1 MIIGTTKIFAIIAN
15 PVSRV
20 RTPEVLNATLA
31 QAGINAAIIP
41 IQISPGNLGTIMAA
55 FRTMENLG
63 GLIVSHPYKIAAAA
77 FCDEL
82 SARAQAIGSVNAIR
96 READGR
102 LIADM
107 FDGMGF
113 IAGLSSRGHDAK
125 GRRALLA
132 GAGDAA
138 TAVAFSLAEAQVAS
152 LTITSPECAKAQKIV
167 ACVSKSFPKLDI
179 HCGGA
184 DPVGHELIINA
195 ASLDSWAQGP
205 APLDV
210 AGLAPGMIAAET
222 LSKPDD
228 TPFLNAARAKG
239 CTVHYGRYM
248 LDSQLKLISDFI
260 GATSA
265 PQDHPQP

>member
-31 QAGINAAIIP
+31 QAGANAAIVP
-41 IQISPGNLGTIMAA
+41 FQVSAGNLGTMMAA

-82 SARAQAIGSVNAIR
+82 SSRAQAIGSVNAIR
-96 READGR
+96 REPDGR

-113 IAGLSSRGHDAK
+113 IAGLSSRGHHVK
-125 GRRALLA
+125 GRQVFMA

-138 TAVAFSLAEAQVAS
+138 TAVAFALAEAQVAS
-152 LTITSPECAKAQKIV
+152 LTITSPECVNARKIV
-167 ACVSKSFPKLDI
+167 ARVSESFPNLDI
-179 HCGGA
+179 HFGGA
-184 DPVGHELIINA
+184 DPAGHELIINA
-195 ASLDSWAQGP
+195 ASLDSWTVGP
-205 APLDV
+205 APLNV

-228 TPFLNAARAKG
+228 TPFLNAANAKG
-239 CTVHYGRYM
+239 CTVHFGRYM

-260 GATSA
+260 GATYASE
-265 PQDHPQP
+265 DRPQP

>member
-1 MIIGTTKIFAIIAN
+1 MIIGSTKIFAIIAN

-31 QAGINAAIIP
+31 QAGVNAVIIP
-41 IQISPGNLGTIMAA
+41 IQVASGNLGTIMTA

-63 GLIVSHPYKIAAAA
+63 GLIVSHPYKIAAAS

-82 SARAQAIGSVNAIR
+82 SARARAIGSVNAIR
-96 READGR
+96 RETDGR
-102 LIADM
+102 LVADM

-113 IAGLSSRGHDAK
+113 IAGLLSRGHPAK
-125 GRRALLA
+125 GLRVLLA

-152 LTITSPECAKAQKIV
+152 LTITSPEHSKAQETV
-167 ACVSKSFPKLDI
+167 ARVSKSFPKLDI
-179 HCGGA
+179 HFGGA

-195 ASLDSWAQGP
+195 ASLDSWTQGS

-228 TPFLNAARAKG
+228 TPFLKAASAKG
-239 CTVHYGRYM
+239 CTIHYGRYM
-248 LDSQLKLISDFI
+248 LDSQLRLISDFI
-260 GATSA
+260 GATSTS
-265 PQDHPQP
+265 PDHLQP